1 MSAVGIM
8 NMRRIA
14 AGITGKAVDTTE
26 KAAAIITTMK
36 QVAAG
41 IITMV
46 TRMVAADIITI
57 ALGKVAAVKVADIT
71 MTKLVFFE

>member
-8 NMRRIA
+8 NMRRIV
-14 AGITGKAVDTTE
+14 AGTTGKAADT
-26 KAAAIITTMK
+26 ITTMK
-36 QVAAG
+36 KVAAG

-46 TRMVAADIITI
+46 TRMVAASIIMVMR
-57 ALGKVAAVKVADIT
+57 KVTVAKVADII

>member
-14 AGITGKAVDTTE
+14 AGITGKAVDT
-26 KAAAIITTMK
+26 ITTMK
-36 QVAAG
+36 KVAAG

-46 TRMVAADIITI
+46 TRKVAASTIMVMRKVAVAKAADII
-57 ALGKVAAVKVADIT
+57 
-71 MTKLVFFE
+71 MTELVFFE

>member
-1 MSAVGIM
+1 MSAVSTM

-14 AGITGKAVDTTE
+14 AGITGKAADT
-26 KAAAIITTMK
+26 ITTMK
-36 QVAAG
+36 KVAAG
-41 IITMV
+41 IIIMV

>member
-14 AGITGKAVDTTE
+14 AGITGKAVDTT
-26 KAAAIITTMK
+26 TTMK
-36 QVAAG
+36 KVAAG

-46 TRMVAADIITI
+46 TRMVAASTMR
-57 ALGKVAAVKVADIT
+57 KVAAVKAADIT
-71 MTKLVFFE
+71 MIKLVFFE

>member
-14 AGITGKAVDTTE
+14 AGITGKAVDTT
-26 KAAAIITTMK
+26 TTMK
-36 QVAAG
+36 KVVAD
-41 IITMV
+41 IIKV
-46 TRMVAADIITI
+46 TRMVVASTI
-57 ALGKVAAVKVADIT
+57 MVMRKVAVAKVADII

>member
-14 AGITGKAVDTTE
+14 AGITGKAVDTT
-26 KAAAIITTMK
+26 TTMK
-36 QVAAG
+36 KVAAG

-46 TRMVAADIITI
+46 TRMVAAGIITMVTT
-57 ALGKVAAVKVADIT
+57 KVAAAKVADIT

>member
-8 NMRRIA
+8 NMRMVA
-14 AGITGKAVDTTE
+14 ADITTGKTADT
-26 KAAAIITTMK
+26 ITTMK
-36 QVAAG
+36 KVAAG

-46 TRMVAADIITI
+46 TR
-57 ALGKVAAVKVADIT
+57 KVAASTIMVMRKVAVAKVADIT

>member
-8 NMRRIA
+8 NMRMVA
-14 AGITGKAVDTTE
+14 ADTTTGKAAD
-26 KAAAIITTMK
+26 IITTMK
-36 QVAAG
+36 KVAAG

-46 TRMVAADIITI
+46 TRMVAASTI
-57 ALGKVAAVKVADIT
+57 MVTRKVAAAKVADIT

>member
-14 AGITGKAVDTTE
+14 AGTTGKAAGNITE
-26 KAAAIITTMK
+26 KAEK
-36 QVAAG
+36 VAAG

-46 TRMVAADIITI
+46 TRMVAASTI
-57 ALGKVAAVKVADIT
+57 MVMRMVAAAKVADIT

>member
-14 AGITGKAVDTTE
+14 AGITGKAVDTT
-26 KAAAIITTMK
+26 TTMK
-36 QVAAG
+36 KVDAD
-41 IITMV
+41 IIKV
-46 TRMVAADIITI
+46 TRMVVASTI
-57 ALGKVAAVKVADIT
+57 MVMRKVAVAKVADII

>member
-1 MSAVGIM
+1 M

-14 AGITGKAVDTTE
+14 AGITGKAVDTTTTM
-26 KAAAIITTMK
+26 KKVVAVIITTMK
-36 QVAAG
+36 KVAAG

-46 TRMVAADIITI
+46 TRMVA
-57 ALGKVAAVKVADIT
+57 VAKVADII

>member
-14 AGITGKAVDTTE
+14 AGITGKAVDTT
-26 KAAAIITTMK
+26 TTMK
-36 QVAAG
+36 KVVAD
-41 IITMV
+41 IIIKV
-46 TRMVAADIITI
+46 TRMVVASTITKVTI
-57 ALGKVAAVKVADIT
+57 TKVTGKVAAVRAADIT